1 MEDIAD
7 EPQVTLKAMLEG
19 VDMEKLVETWKIR
32 RVGGISHKSNL
43 VALLSDRTHIC
54 TCMETVTKGII
65 CRHFWRVMLY
75 SNVAKFHI
83 SIIPIRWYKD
93 EILMKLDDALENL
106 PVLTAI
112 ESPTTPCKVQF
123 TLESLRGIQE
133 SGHKENFHKI
143 IPQRNR
149 FGIAFSTA
157 KTAIN
162 VALETKSDNEL
173 VRLLKSFISS
183 KKDSNDNGLE
193 ENMAVES
200 NENGHEI
207 VPLQQHLITQ
217 TTDPHV
223 TRIRGALCKKR
234 LKGAMEITK
243 GKKVLHEVINEVNN
257 IQGVEEGLKSQR
269 RCLMCRIPGH
279 YQKKCPNAKNGTV
292 E

>member
-1 MEDIAD
+1 VVD
-7 EPQVTLKAMLEG
+7 EPQVILKAMLEG
-19 VDMEKLVETWKIR
+19 VDAEKLVEIWKIR

-43 VALLSDRTHIC
+43 VALLNDGTHIC

-93 EILMKLDDALENL
+93 DILMNLDDALENS

-112 ESPTTPCKVQF
+112 ESSTTPCEVEF
-123 TLESLRGIQE
+123 TLESLRCIQE

-143 IPQRNR
+143 ILQRNR

-162 VALETKSDNEL
+162 VALDTKSDNEL
-173 VRLLKSFISS
+173 VRLLKNFISS
-183 KKDSNDNGLE
+183 KKNSNDNGLE
-193 ENMAVES
+193 ENIAEES
-200 NENGHEI
+200 HENDHEI
-207 VPLQQHLITQ
+207 VPLQQHLIAQ

-223 TRIRGALCKKR
+223 TRIRGAPCKK
-234 LKGAMEITK
+234 
-243 GKKVLHEVINEVNN
+243 
-257 IQGVEEGLKSQR
+257 
-269 RCLMCRIPGH
+269 
-279 YQKKCPNAKNGTV
+279 
-292 E
+292 